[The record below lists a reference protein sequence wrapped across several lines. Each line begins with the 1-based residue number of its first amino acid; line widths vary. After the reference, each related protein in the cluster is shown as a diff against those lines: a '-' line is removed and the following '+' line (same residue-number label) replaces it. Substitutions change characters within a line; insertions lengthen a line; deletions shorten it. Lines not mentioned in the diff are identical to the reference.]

1 MCAILVALLSSINLC
16 YYQRCQPFQ
25 YFEGEFV
32 WESGRFLS
40 NMYNSMGVA
49 SPKIREALK
58 FVQRFTHKSYNF
70 QGVSRRIRETWHLC
84 IMHFFQKLFHILA
97 IFFTHVCIKDHQW
110 VCAEVKAIYSKSG
123 TSFLVLAVN
132 EDFAKTFKFYS
143 SSEILAII
151 LHTINIVHCF
161 SALQTL
167 EHPDMLLFRW
177 GINLTTLKSWW
188 SYTTFL

>member
-1 MCAILVALLSSINLC
+1 MCSMVSKAEVKSSNT
-16 YYQRCQPFQ
+16 R
-25 YFEGEFV
+25 
-32 WESGRFLS
+32 
-40 NMYNSMGVA
+40 MT

-58 FVQRFTHKSYNF
+58 FVQRFTQKSYNF
-70 QGVSRRIRETWHLC
+70 QGVSQRIRETWHLC

-110 VCAEVKAIYSKSG
+110 VCTEVKAIYSKSG

-132 EDFAKTFKFYS
+132 EDFAKTFNFYS

-151 LHTINIVHCF
+151 LHTITIVHCF

-177 GINLTTLKSWW
+177 GINLTTSKSWW
-188 SYTTFL
+188 SYTTFYNYIPNLSAFVSCIQWNLLKTF